1 MKTDKLS
8 SENETANGVNTVL
21 AVCCYSTDEGRKF
34 NLLKKVKPPIGE
46 RILIHTFD
54 DEVLSVIA
62 FEDSMGIEFREN
74 ESHFTYEEFEVKSW
88 SFWQ

>member
-1 MKTDKLS
+1 MSTEKSKTT
-8 SENETANGVNTVL
+8 NTAMTADLLL

-46 RILIHTFD
+46 RILIHTFE

-62 FEDSMGIEFREN
+62 FEYCMRLEFRET
-74 ESHFTYEEFEVKSW
+74 ESAFTYEEFEVKGW